1 MKRIVIYISDLNV
14 GGAQNMVYELAK
26 EIKGYEVVILVHSAK
41 KNTFLEKKA
50 EKELNVQYLG
60 FDGKVTLSA
69 VKASLKKLNEL
80 TPDIVHCHLGTV
92 AFGILW
98 CRKHNRKCVITAH
111 TRPDMAFSKKNQLAL
126 KYGLS
131 KGIVRLVAVSKE
143 NQSILIDHYKCKDV
157 VCVNNGLDLK
167 RYYSRPHS
175 DFTFIHVARQDK
187 NKNTAFILEC
197 FAEFL
202 KRGNNALLYLLGD
215 GEEHNNLIYQTQKL
229 NIEPFVKFTGSV
241 SNTEDYYAVSD
252 CFLLASYREAL
263 PMTAVE
269 AIASG
274 LSIVTTNVGGMKDIV
289 RSNGFL
295 VAVDDK
301 EEYVLAM
308 EKAMKI
314 DKEQLSK
321 IDREIAKEFSSEKMA
336 QGYEMIYHEITW

>member
-1 MKRIVIYISDLNV
+1 M
-14 GGAQNMVYELAK
+14 
-26 EIKGYEVVILVHSAK
+26 
-41 KNTFLEKKA
+41 
-50 EKELNVQYLG
+50 
-60 FDGKVTLSA
+60 
-69 VKASLKKLNEL
+69 
-80 TPDIVHCHLGTV
+80 
-92 AFGILW
+92 
-98 CRKHNRKCVITAH
+98 
-111 TRPDMAFSKKNQLAL
+111 
-126 KYGLS
+126 
-131 KGIVRLVAVSKE
+131 
-143 NQSILIDHYKCKDV
+143 
-157 VCVNNGLDLK
+157 
-167 RYYSRPHS
+167 
-175 DFTFIHVARQDK
+175 
-187 NKNTAFILEC
+187 
-197 FAEFL
+197 
-202 KRGNNALLYLLGD
+202 LGD

-336 QGYEMIYHEITW
+336 QGYEMIYHEITG